1 MSKRNKKTKNKKS
14 EIDAID
20 DVYENEKTRKI
31 EKKSKKRDK
40 KEISAKKAA
49 RCQKR
54 EERRRKKALRRND
67 DAELYSPEK
76 MRGFALSIPIGYF
89 LRFFSIGLSVFGVC
103 ALIVDSFEFAEINLW
118 WLLLFCVGAVSAF
131 SLCFIGVKTL
141 IAGVGLIAAF
151 VGGAWLFVGSPAT
164 LALSGVETLWNR
176 AMEMLEELGYATFGD
191 LSLPSLGA
199 LSVSADAYERAL
211 IYGGIFTVAALL
223 SLIFAAF
230 SAKRT
235 RILPML
241 IFGGAICAICF
252 TYNLTG
258 SNIGIVCILAGLCS
272 TLVLSGYD
280 KLYAEHKKSKKSRAY
295 SGFAS
300 SLAGLLVIAVLAGP
314 AAAMKE
320 PWREIKSTSRPISS
334 ARNIVMTLLTG
345 GDPRLNVMNS
355 LIDKRSV
362 DLEDIEFN
370 GTQLFS
376 VSAYTQNQNIYLRS
390 WIGSDFDFDGNS
402 WNVLSDDDYK
412 EMLETMRSRY
422 SGISGDT
429 ITYSLYSRLNPWLD
443 ADSFPK
449 NGYYGESKLGYY
461 ATLVD
466 VRSIKSTGL
475 LYTMPQSYAGSV
487 IGNYISGS
495 RENGYDQSVNL
506 YSDGIYT
513 SSWLNLKKEFT
524 APAIVPTYIDRSY
537 AETAAKQAK
546 YNLVIN
552 DFLNNVSNVSIASA
566 DELRT
571 KFAERLEREGLS
583 DFGTDGLEE
592 FFASSNR
599 RQWIA
604 ENVTAYEQYEA
615 YVKSFYTTTSDSQGA
630 KTVAS
635 ELLDEVNAAS
645 TDFDKIMAVVN
656 YMVLNYEYT
665 YTPTKPSGE
674 YSSDLDAFL
683 LETKNGYCVQ
693 FATAATLIFR
703 ELGIPARYVQGYV
716 ANDFYSS
723 TDDDG
728 DKIYRS
734 KVTDEDAHAWVEVWI
749 DGLGW
754 RMVEVTP
761 GYYSDIYYVDRNSD
775 SNIPSIVET
784 ATKKPDSTTEP
795 ITSEPSVTTDDK
807 KGDDDEDE
815 SFSFDTDDLVRV
827 CIIAASIGLVC
838 GAVLLLVRR
847 QKKIRAGREYYIERA
862 VYGSFDDTDEMT
874 DISRVLVDG
883 IWQIISC
890 TVGKPNVGQSP
901 IEFAYTIDHPSRP
914 QKDDKKGAAAVRRRL
929 SWSHTM
935 TEITMIIEK
944 LEFSG
949 NIDRDEL
956 EMLGEF
962 IDSLIKTEYTAL
974 SPIKKLWYHY
984 IRAII

>member
-1 MSKRNKKTKNKKS
+1 MSPMSKRNKMIENKKS
-14 EIDAID
+14 EIDTID
-20 DVYENEKTRKI
+20 DIFENEKT
-31 EKKSKKRDK
+31 EKKAKKADK

-49 RCQKR
+49 RRQKR
-54 EERRRKKALRRND
+54 DERRRKKALRRND

-103 ALIVDSFEFAEINLW
+103 ALMVDSFEFTEINLW
-118 WLLLFCVGAVSAF
+118 FLLLFCVGAVSAF
-131 SLCFIGVKTL
+131 SLCFISPKTL
-141 IAGVGLIAAF
+141 IAGIGMIVAF
-151 VGGAWLFVGSPAT
+151 VGGTWLFVGSPAT
-164 LALSGVETLWNR
+164 LALSGIETVWNR
-176 AMEMLEELGYATFGD
+176 AMEMLEELGYAAFGN

-199 LSVSADAYERAL
+199 LSVSADVYEKAL
-211 IYGGIFTVAALL
+211 IYGGIFAVAALL

-235 RILPML
+235 RLLPML
-241 IFGGAICAICF
+241 IFGGAICAVCF

-320 PWREIKSTSRPISS
+320 PWREIKAISRPISS

-355 LIDKRSV
+355 LIDKRSA
-362 DLEDIEFN
+362 DLEDVEFD
-370 GTQLFS
+370 GTQLFK

-390 WIGSDFDFDGNS
+390 WIGSGFDFDDNS
-402 WNVLSDDDYK
+402 WNVLSDEDYR
-412 EMLETMRSRY
+412 EMLDMMRSRY
-422 SGISGDT
+422 NGISGDT
-429 ITYSLYSRLNPWLD
+429 ITYSLYSRLDPWLD

-449 NGYYGESKLGYY
+449 NGYYGETKLGYY

-487 IGNYISGS
+487 IGNYTLGS
-495 RENGYDQSVNL
+495 HENGYDQSVNL

-524 APAIVPTYIDRSY
+524 APAILPTYIDRNY
-537 AETAAKQAK
+537 ATTAYEQAR
-546 YNLVIN
+546 YNLVLN
-552 DFLNNVSNVSIASA
+552 DFLSNVSNVSTASA
-566 DELRT
+566 DELRE
-571 KFAERLEREGLS
+571 KFADRLEREGLS
-583 DFGTDGLEE
+583 DLGTDGLED
-592 FFASSNR
+592 FLNSSNR
-599 RQWIA
+599 RQWIS

-615 YVKSFYTTTSDSQGA
+615 YVKSFYTATADSQGV
-630 KTVAS
+630 KTVAA
-635 ELLDEVNAAS
+635 ELLDEVGAAS

-674 YSSDLDAFL
+674 YTSDLDAFL
-683 LETKNGYCVQ
+683 LETKDGYCVQ

-703 ELGIPARYVQGYV
+703 ELGIPARYVQGYL
-716 ANDFYSS
+716 ASDFYSS
-723 TDDDG
+723 TDEDG
-728 DKIYRS
+728 KKIYRS
-734 KVTDEDAHAWVEVWI
+734 NVTDEDAHAWVEVWI

-754 RMVEVTP
+754 RTIEVTP
-761 GYYSDIYYVDRNSD
+761 GYYSDIYYVDRSSG
-775 SNIPSIVET
+775 SNIPSVVET
-784 ATKKPDSTTEP
+784 TTKKPDNTTEP
-795 ITSEPSVTTDDK
+795 ITSEPAVTTDDK
-807 KGDDDEDE
+807 NDDDDDEKP
-815 SFSFDTDDLVRV
+815 SFETADLVRV
-827 CIIAASIGLVC
+827 CIIAAAIALVC
-838 GAVLLLVRR
+838 GAVLLLVKR
-847 QKKIRAGREYYIERA
+847 QKKIRAGRQYYIERA
-862 VYGSFDDTDEMT
+862 VYGSFEDADEMT
-874 DISRVLVDG
+874 DISRVLVDS
-883 IWQIISC
+883 IWQILSC
-890 TVGKPNVGQSP
+890 TVGKPTVGQSP
-901 IEFAYTIDHPSRP
+901 IEFAYTIDHPPRP

-935 TEITMIIEK
+935 TEITEMIEK

-949 NIDRDEL
+949 GIDRDEL
-956 EMLGEF
+956 GALGEF
-962 IDSLIKTEYTAL
+962 VDSLIKTEYTAL
-974 SPIKKLWYHY
+974 SPIKKLWYRY